1 MVKLVEVYIKHNIYV
16 NKKNIQRAYTY
27 FGKTLDIRVRTALA
41 FI

>member
-1 MVKLVEVYIKHNIYV
+1 MISMLI
-16 NKKNIQRAYTY
+16 KKNIQRAYTY